1 VKEPKKYCLKKL
13 DIVLEGAFD
22 NVNNLDYQQYS
33 AGANSNS
40 RLHVIIK
47 FINKLNIMKIL
58 NSEFIKSCSN
68 MDNLPPSKYPEFA
81 VVGRSNVWKSSLVN
95 MLMGKKQI
103 AKSSKKPW
111 KTRLINY
118 FDISNDTG
126 KNRYMVDLPGY
137 GYAKASTQDR
147 ADWMDTMYDYLT
159 KRESLKR
166 IFVLIDGNI
175 SPQKIDIEFI
185 SELMEERI
193 PFDIIV
199 TKVDKIKAKEI
210 NNNIK
215 LFKQELKSRNIMLP
229 EFFLASSAKGEGKD
243 EILRYI
249 WYVLQN

>member
-1 VKEPKKYCLKKL
+1 
-13 DIVLEGAFD
+13 
-22 NVNNLDYQQYS
+22 
-33 AGANSNS
+33 
-40 RLHVIIK
+40 
-47 FINKLNIMKIL
+47 MKIL
-58 NSEFIKSCSN
+58 NSEFVKSCSSI
-68 MDNLPPSKYPEFA
+68 DNLPPAKYPEIA

-103 AKSSKKPW
+103 AKSSKKPG

-118 FDISNDTG
+118 FEISHDSG
-126 KNRYMVDLPGY
+126 ENRYMVDLPWY
-137 GYAKASTQDR
+137 GYAKASTKDR
-147 ADWMDTMYDYLT
+147 VDWMDSMYDYLT

-166 IFVLIDGNI
+166 IFVLIDGSI

-185 SELMEERI
+185 SELIKEEI

-199 TKVDKIKAKEI
+199 TKIDKIKARDI

-243 EILRYI
+243 EILRYV